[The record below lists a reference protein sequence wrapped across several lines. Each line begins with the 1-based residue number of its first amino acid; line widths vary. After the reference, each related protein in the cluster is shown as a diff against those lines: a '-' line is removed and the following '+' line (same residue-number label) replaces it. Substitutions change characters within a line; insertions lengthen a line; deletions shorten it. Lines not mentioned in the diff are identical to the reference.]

1 MSEIVYV
8 GMDLGTSRT
17 SITTSTGIRTTV
29 WSYVGY
35 AQDHVSKKLL
45 GGRDKV
51 FGEEAVENRMSVNL
65 VRPLDKGVIRDEVDA
80 KRATRDLIEHIIE
93 LAEIPSGS
101 TVYGVIGAPAE
112 ASVDSKAHILEAASE
127 FMDSIIVCSEPF
139 SVAYGLDFLADTL
152 VIDIGV
158 GTVDLC
164 RVHGTMP
171 KAEDQRTHHFGG
183 DAIDQK
189 LFDLISE
196 KYTEAQFSTNMV
208 REIKENFANV
218 GRQHDS
224 VLATFPVK
232 GKPTEFDVTDQV
244 HEACM
249 GIVQPTIEALQDL
262 IATYDPEFQQK
273 MRNHILLGGGG
284 SQITGLARAMEE
296 ALVEYGGGKVKA
308 VEEPQYAG
316 SNGALKVALDMP
328 IEFWEEFVNNQKA

>member
-101 TVYGVIGAPAE
+101 TVYGVMGAPAE

-152 VIDIGV
+152 VIDIGA

-232 GKPTEFDVTDQV
+232 VNQQNSTSPIKFMKHAWESSNRQSRHFRTSSPHTIQNSNRR
-244 HEACM
+244 C
-249 GIVQPTIEALQDL
+249 GITS
-262 IATYDPEFQQK
+262 F
-273 MRNHILLGGGG
+273 
-284 SQITGLARAMEE
+284 
-296 ALVEYGGGKVKA
+296 LVE
-308 VEEPQYAG
+308 VEARSQASPVPWKKLSLNTEA
-316 SNGALKVALDMP
+316 AK
-328 IEFWEEFVNNQKA
+328 